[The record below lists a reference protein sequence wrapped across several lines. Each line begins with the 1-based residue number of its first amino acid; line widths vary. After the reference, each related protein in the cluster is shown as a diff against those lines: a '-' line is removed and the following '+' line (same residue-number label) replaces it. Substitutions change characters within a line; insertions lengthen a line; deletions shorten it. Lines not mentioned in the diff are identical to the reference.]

1 MGADRPPF
9 GVFREFPI
17 LIARRLPL
25 WVAAA
30 LLAPALA
37 AAQPLSA
44 TAVSES
50 PPSELA
56 EGLRVR
62 FAETGARVSS
72 GGTVLEFWWIASLE
86 GAEGGWSAVRE
97 GSLVGAVRIG
107 ADYRDIRG
115 RRIKPGVYTLRFA
128 LQPPNGDHLGVSPF
142 REFLLVIPAAADTDP
157 RPAGHDRTIEL
168 SKQTTGASHPS
179 VWSIDPPASSDPP
192 LSAYTNDAGH
202 HGLVFEIAGA
212 LRFGLILVGKIEA

>member
-1 MGADRPPF
+1 MGADRSPL
-9 GVFREFPI
+9 GVFRELPI
-17 LIARRLPL
+17 LIARRLPF

-30 LLAPALA
+30 LLTPALA

-44 TAVSES
+44 TAVSEP
-50 PPSELA
+50 PPSEL
-56 EGLRVR
+56 EGLKVR

-72 GGTVLEFWWIASLE
+72 GSAVLDFWWIASLE
-86 GAEGGWSAVRE
+86 GAERGWSGVPE
-97 GSLVGAVRIG
+97 GSLVGVVRIT

-128 LQPPNGDHLGVSPF
+128 LQPANGDHLGVSPF
-142 REFLLVIPAAADTDP
+142 REFLLVIPAAVDKN
-157 RPAGHDRTIEL
+157 PAPTGHDDTIEL

-179 VWSIDPPASSDPP
+179 VWSIDPPVSSDPP
-192 LSAYTNDAGH
+192 LSVYTNDAGH
-202 HGLVFEIAGA
+202 DGVVFEVAGA

>member
-1 MGADRPPF
+1 VGADRSPF
-9 GVFREFPI
+9 GVFRELPI
-17 LIARRLPL
+17 LIAHRLPF

-30 LLAPALA
+30 LLAPAFA

-44 TAVSES
+44 TALSEP

-56 EGLRVR
+56 EGLKGR

-72 GGTVLEFWWIASLE
+72 GGAVLHFWWVASLE
-86 GAEGGWSAVRE
+86 AADRGWSGVAE
-97 GSLVGAVRIG
+97 GSLVGVVRIA

-115 RRIKPGVYTLRFA
+115 RRIKPGVYTLRFG
-128 LQPPNGDHLGVSPF
+128 LQPANGDHLGVSPF
-142 REFLLVIPAAADTDP
+142 REFLLVSPAAADKN
-157 RPAGHDRTIEL
+157 PAPTGHDGTIEL

-179 VWSIDPPASSDPP
+179 VWSLDPPASSDPP
-192 LSAYTNDAGH
+192 LSTYTNDAGH
-202 HGLVFEIAGA
+202 NGVVFEVAGA